1 MHLTSLG
8 TLSTINR
15 FPEPWIP
22 RVLQHLLETVLMTV
36 TSESFEINAEVVSC
50 GSVFILPSFGTFLSC
65 ASLLEP
71 KDDYKI
77 SGLESKPI
85 ISAIDP

>member
-1 MHLTSLG
+1 MHLTSPG

-36 TSESFEINAEVVSC
+36 TSETFEINAEVVSC
-50 GSVFILPSFGTFLSC
+50 GSVFILPSFGDIY
-65 ASLLEP
+65 LLRISP
-71 KDDYKI
+71 RTQGRFQDQRPRKQTDYL
-77 SGLESKPI
+77 GG
-85 ISAIDP
+85 